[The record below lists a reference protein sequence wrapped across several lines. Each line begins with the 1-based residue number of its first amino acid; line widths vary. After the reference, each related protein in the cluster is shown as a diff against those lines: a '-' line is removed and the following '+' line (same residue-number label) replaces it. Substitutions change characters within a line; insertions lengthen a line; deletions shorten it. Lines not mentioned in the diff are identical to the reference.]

1 MPRRAYAALA
11 ALPLRKPTIAGH
23 IAAAALQGRWQDAR
37 HMAYT
42 ATRPPDFA
50 EKIVSHRHRYLW
62 LCNPKIASRSIMY
75 ALLDADPDAV
85 LIRDKSVSAVLS
97 ALPEARG
104 YTSFAF
110 IRSPLARALS
120 FLAELNDVA
129 DVARTPASEAAP
141 HDAPAQRDFKSSKRT
156 LPLVSRPCK
165 RAHLLARYYG
175 LAKATDVNAFCE
187 WLGTPYAADASAE
200 RHLRS
205 QHLLLRAADGR
216 LPDFMGRLE
225 TIEDDWQRICARLG
239 MEPPP
244 LPMLNTAAG
253 WTARP
258 AEVAAARA
266 EIAHRMTPR
275 SATILRQRYAEDF
288 ALEEAILAKRRS
300 A

>member
-1 MPRRAYAALA
+1 
-11 ALPLRKPTIAGH
+11 
-23 IAAAALQGRWQDAR
+23 
-37 HMAYT
+37 MAHT

-50 EKIVSHRHRYLW
+50 EKIVSRRHRCLW
-62 LCNPKIASRSIMY
+62 LCNPKVASRSIMY

-85 LIRDKSVSAVLS
+85 LIRHKSVSEVLS
-97 ALPEARG
+97 MHPEAKRF
-104 YTSFAF
+104 TSFAF
-110 IRSPLARALS
+110 IRSPFERTLS
-120 FLAELNDVA
+120 FFAELDVRPE
-129 DVARTPASEAAP
+129 VARRWASESMP
-141 HDAPAQRDFKSSKRT
+141 PALAHEASSQLDFKKR
-156 LPLVSRPCK
+156 K
-165 RAHLLARYYG
+165 RAEFLARYYG
-175 LAKATDVNAFCE
+175 LAEATDVNAFCE

-200 RHLRS
+200 RHIRS

-216 LPDFMGRLE
+216 LPDFVGRLE
-225 TIEDDWQRICARLG
+225 TIEDDWQRICAHLG

-266 EIAHRMTPR
+266 EIAKRMTPR

-288 ALEEAILAKRRS
+288 ALEEDILRRS